1 MQVYKNEEDLA
12 VSLAKESKQ
21 VLSVIHTIGIK
32 NNRRQENAK
41 ISNRH
46 YHIQDIKYVQH
57 KNVNMTWDYRN
68 FTRNHRW

>member
-1 MQVYKNEEDLA
+1 MQVHENEEDQA
-12 VSLAKESKQ
+12 VSLSKESKRMLLL
-21 VLSVIHTIGIK
+21 LSTRDT
-32 NNRRQENAK
+32 NNNKRQENAK